1 MTIDV
6 SILIPVLNEEDNVS
20 AMMERFNELEQ
31 RHNKYSIEFV
41 IVDDGSTDTTVD
53 KIRDLSPDNLS
64 IQLISFSRNF
74 GSHAAISAGLEK
86 CLGKCAIILGA
97 DLQEPP
103 ELVDQ
108 FLERFEAGDEV
119 VWGIRNN
126 RAVGG
131 LGGLVS
137 RAFSA
142 LFHRYSDIKSYP
154 AEGPSGFLITRNV
167 IEVVITMPERHRN
180 VLGLIAWAGFRQTRV
195 SYDQDPRLAGESKWT
210 RKRLL
215 KLAVDSFVQFSS
227 APIRAMSY
235 IGAVTALLGFAYAI
249 VIAIRALLSDWG
261 PSGWATVTVLILV
274 LGGIQLITLGVLG
287 EYIWRGVD
295 ETRSRPLFVI
305 RSAEALHT
313 KEIKLDTGTRDSVHG
328 VS

>member
-6 SILIPVLNEEDNVS
+6 SILIPVLNEEDNVL
-20 AMMERFNELEQ
+20 AMVERFKNLVE
-31 RHNKYSIEFV
+31 RHDKYSIEFV
-41 IVDDGSTDTTVD
+41 VVDDGSTDSTVER
-53 KIRDLSPDNLS
+53 IRTLCPYDLS
-64 IQLISFSRNF
+64 IQLISLSRNF

-86 CLGKCAIILGA
+86 CLGNCAIILGA

-108 FLERFEAGDEV
+108 FLERYEAGDEV

-126 RAVGG
+126 RSVGG

-137 RAFSA
+137 RAFSM

-154 AEGPSGFLITRNV
+154 SEGPSGFLITRNV

-210 RKRLL
+210 C
-215 KLAVDSFVQFSS
+215 
-227 APIRAMSY
+227 
-235 IGAVTALLGFAYAI
+235 
-249 VIAIRALLSDWG
+249 
-261 PSGWATVTVLILV
+261 TVTISTMQRHL
-274 LGGIQLITLGVLG
+274 
-287 EYIWRGVD
+287 R
-295 ETRSRPLFVI
+295 
-305 RSAEALHT
+305 
-313 KEIKLDTGTRDSVHG
+313 
-328 VS
+328 